1 MRRFSNV
8 DRIFGWRSDLETY
21 ARRVADGHI
30 PGDITKILDPDTLD
44 ALLPYFQTDHLNS
57 RLCDDPIN
65 FYLLFSTANGK
76 FGFESLM
83 NYKKEIT
90 GPAWAGVVYYVNCA
104 VELQGRLYRA

>member
-1 MRRFSNV
+1 LYHINKKFKK
-8 DRIFGWRSDLETY
+8 RSVLFRDMLDGAY
-21 ARRVADGHI
+21 GARLH
-30 PGDITKILDPDTLD
+30 PDTLD